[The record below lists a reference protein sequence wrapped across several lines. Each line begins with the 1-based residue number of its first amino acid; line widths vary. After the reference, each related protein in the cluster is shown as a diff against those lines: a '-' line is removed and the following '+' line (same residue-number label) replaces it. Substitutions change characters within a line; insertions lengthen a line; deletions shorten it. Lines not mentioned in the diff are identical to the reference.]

1 VVFNIKIERFAIK
14 GDIIY
19 SETQEKFTCL
29 EDSFLVCI
37 EGKVE
42 GIYKVLPDCFMNIL
56 IKDYT
61 GKLIIPGLIDIH
73 THGPQYSFR
82 GLGMDLE
89 LIDWL
94 NENTFPEEGK
104 FADALYGQRAYA
116 IFANDLAKGATT
128 RACIYA
134 TVHKEATKLLM
145 DLLEQSGL
153 KCMVGKV
160 NMDRNCPDYLKE
172 DMVESI
178 TNTREWI
185 YETLHSYKNITPI
198 LTPRFFPS
206 CTEPLLKEL
215 AALQKEFNLP
225 LQSHLSENISEIEWV
240 KELCPG
246 AKNYGEAYDLSGVFG
261 KNGSVVM
268 AHCVQSP
275 AEEIMLMKENGV
287 FIAHCPESNTNL
299 SSGIAP
305 IRTYLDHKMK
315 VGLGTDMAAG
325 SSNSIFKTMVMAVQ
339 VSKLR
344 WRLVDTNLKPLTIEE
359 AFYLGTKGGGAFF
372 GKVGSFEKDYEF
384 DALVINDKNIEHP
397 GQLTLSQRLERVI
410 YLSEDRHIAAKFVAG
425 KNIFEGKSIFA
436 SKKSLL

>member
-1 VVFNIKIERFAIK
+1 MKIERFALK

-19 SETQEKFTCL
+19 SETQEKFTCN
-29 EDSFLVCI
+29 EDSFLVCVD
-37 EGKVE
+37 GRVE
-42 GIYKVLPDCFMNIL
+42 GIYKVLPDCFINIPV
-56 IKDYT
+56 KDYT
-61 GKLIIPGLIDIH
+61 GKLIIPGLIDMH

-94 NENTFPEEGK
+94 NKNTFPEEGK
-104 FADALYGQRAYA
+104 FSDAVYAQKAYS
-116 IFANDLAKGATT
+116 IFVKELVKGATT

-134 TVHKEATKLLM
+134 TVHMEATKLLM
-145 DLLEQSGL
+145 DLLELTGL

-172 DMVESI
+172 DMQESI
-178 TNTREWI
+178 ANTREWLQ
-185 YETLHSYKNITPI
+185 ETLHSYKNIVPI

-206 CTEPLLKEL
+206 CSESLLKEL
-215 AALQKEFNLP
+215 AVLQKEFNLP
-225 LQSHLSENISEIEWV
+225 LQSHLSENKSEIEWV
-240 KELCPG
+240 KELCPDTN
-246 AKNYGEAYDLSGVFG
+246 NYGEAYELGGVFG
-261 KNGSVVM
+261 KNGPVVM
-268 AHCVQSP
+268 AHCVHSP
-275 AEEIMLMKENGV
+275 AEEVMLMKDNGV

-305 IRTYLDHKMK
+305 VRTYLDHKMK

-344 WRLVDTNLKPLTIEE
+344 WRLVDGNLKPLTIEE

-384 DALVINDKNIEHP
+384 DALVMDDDKIEHP
-397 GQLTLSQRLERVI
+397 GLLTLPQRLERVI
-410 YLSEDRHIAAKFVAG
+410 YLSEGRHIAAKFVAG
-425 KNIFEGKSIFA
+425 KNIFAFD
-436 SKKSLL
+436 